1 MEKKK
6 NYENILIEGYYHKV
20 AAIRYDSNN
29 KVRYVIGSFLSRQ
42 LLDNCLTLM
51 QKGEPIK
58 IDAKK
63 YVSIKK
69 GYTCKA
75 IRVHDE
81 NNGDGVHGI
90 IYANDEN
97 TIKVYKNENR
107 VDKVFEYLKANTEC
121 GLMEEWKN
129 YFYNELDA
137 KGCIEEC
144 EGFDFTGKAP
154 IILLMKDID
163 TDLVRNIKA
172 IGLKTHEIFMPVPE
186 VEEIDPKMSFLEI
199 IEKLIIPNIET
210 EECHYN
216 IGDPISDIFKKP
228 IICLDSNKKK
238 IMYPR
243 QQIIAQGALNSVKY
257 GINEPIINCG
267 MGTGK
272 TIIASRLSYSIIK
285 EHFKTENARIAIIM
299 PSHLLNKWIRE
310 LKESLLPLV
319 VTPTFHIINR
329 ITDVDKL
336 SKKPNGLEIIIFQK
350 DITKRTYLHE
360 HSGIKKHNTSEIYEF
375 ISKLEKNNEE
385 IIFECCDNL
394 KLSNMRIAAIKLEK
408 LYGKKVVLYKPL
420 YNDNSII
427 EYKVITTSKTIKET
441 FGKSNKSYDFKIKDI
456 QRVKDIVNILKD
468 NINEENLI
476 KSGSNIEN
484 PLVCPICGGSIYIKG
499 KDMFDEDKYDKYE
512 TSVPKNM
519 KRDNLYCSHYIK
531 ADGTNLTSTELTAI
545 RRDSIQIIYTT
556 DSVQHAYL
564 DLEGNELK
572 GEELKTAKNKGF
584 GYSILVKQCN
594 NKLWG
599 AKDQIGYRNFDS
611 AKYFYKRFGKGSI
624 DVFIAEEV
632 HQYSHLS
639 SQSYS
644 FSYLCKSSKT
654 IIPLTGTL
662 TGGKSSDIFYI
673 LWNLCPQKMV
683 QLGFKY
689 NELGR
694 FIDNYGRR
702 KRTTKTYTET
712 YNQSGTGKTIT
723 GSWVEI
729 PGISPQIINQVLSER
744 MISRTIDDI
753 AIPMPKLKYIKHV
766 SEMDDELAEGY
777 MKLKNDIINFI
788 KLNKGIN
795 VGGAYLN
802 GLLSYPDMPQQEPI
816 YALHGEK
823 LVAIPKNINIEGKL
837 FNKERKLIETIK
849 KEIAEDRRVLVYS
862 IYSGKKGVSKRLKD
876 ILSKKF
882 KVAELT
888 SSIKLQKRE
897 DWIEE
902 QYKNGIQVIIVNPKL
917 VETGLDIVKYP
928 TIYFYESSYD
938 IKLMRQ
944 AERRAYRPNQK
955 HECRIYYAYYKDTL
969 QEDALK
975 LQGSK
980 KASSLAVEGIFS
992 EDMLSQMGDLGES
1005 PASILNKVL
1014 EGKIKLKE
1022 TDLDAFGFEDE
1033 EVTYEF
1039 NDITNEEVEIT
1050 RTITT
1055 SENIIMPKQEVSQL
1069 SIFEIDEEF
1078 LKNRKV
1084 KKAKAKVSLGQLGF
1098 LFK

>member
-1 MEKKK
+1 MKEGKFNMEKKK

-121 GLMEEWKN
+121 GLMEEWKS

-186 VEEIDPKMSFLEI
+186 VEEIDPNMSFLEI
-199 IEKLIIPNIET
+199 IEKLIIPNIE
-210 EECHYN
+210 EDDCHYN
-216 IGDPISDIFKKP
+216 IGDQISDIFKQP

-238 IMYPR
+238 VMYPR
-243 QQIIAQGALNSVKY
+243 QQIIAQGALNSVEN
-257 GINEPIINCG
+257 GINTPIINCG

-272 TIIASRLSYSIIK
+272 TLIASRLSYAIIN
-285 EHFKTENARIAIIM
+285 EYFKTENARIALIM

-310 LKESLLPLV
+310 LKESILPLG
-319 VTPTFHIINR
+319 VTPTFHVINR
-329 ITDVDKL
+329 FTDVDKL

-350 DITKRTYLHE
+350 DITKRTYLQE
-360 HSGIKKHNTSEIYEF
+360 YSGIKKHNTSEIFKF
-375 ISKLEKNNEE
+375 IGKLEKSNEE
-385 IIFECCDNL
+385 VIFESCDNL
-394 KLSNMRIAAIKLEK
+394 KLSNMRLAAIKLEK
-408 LYGKKVVLYKPL
+408 VYGKKVVLYKPL
-420 YNDNSII
+420 YDDDNIV
-427 EYKVITTSKTIKET
+427 EYKVITTSETIKDT
-441 FGKSNKSYDFKIKDI
+441 LGKSNKSYDFKIKDM
-456 QRVKDIVNILKD
+456 QRVKDIVAILKD
-468 NINEENLI
+468 TIKKEKIINSNAYI
-476 KSGSNIEN
+476 KN
-484 PLVCPICGGSIYIKG
+484 PLICPACGGEIYIKG
-499 KDMFDEDKYDKYE
+499 KDMFDAEKHANYE
-512 TSVPKNM
+512 AFIPKTMNGE
-519 KRDNLYCSHYIK
+519 NLHCSHYIK
-531 ADGTNLTSTELTAI
+531 ADGTNLTNAELIAI
-545 RRDSIQIIYTT
+545 RRDSIQVIYTT
-556 DSVQHAYL
+556 NSVKHAYL
-564 DLEGNELK
+564 DVEGNELT
-572 GEELKTAKNKGF
+572 GEELKIAKNKGA
-584 GYSILVKQCN
+584 GYSILVKKCYH
-594 NKLWG
+594 KLWG
-599 AKDQIGYRNFDS
+599 AKDQKGYRDFDS

-624 DVFIAEEV
+624 NVLIADEV

-639 SQSYS
+639 SQSFS
-644 FSYLCKSSKT
+644 FSYLCRSSKT

-662 TGGKSSDIFYI
+662 TGGKASDIFYI

-683 QLGFKY
+683 KLGFKY
-689 NELGR
+689 KELGR
-694 FIDNYGRR
+694 FVDNYGRR
-702 KRTTKTYTET
+702 KRITKTHTET
-712 YNQSGTGKTIT
+712 YNQSGTGKTVT

-744 MISRTIDDI
+744 MISRTIDDM

-766 SEMDDELAEGY
+766 SEMDEDLAEGY
-777 MKLKNDIINFI
+777 RELKSDIVSFINA
-788 KLNKGIN
+788 NRGIN
-795 VGGAYLN
+795 IGGSYLN
-802 GLLSYPDMPQQEPI
+802 GLLSYPDMPQQPPI
-816 YALHGEK
+816 YALKGEV
-823 LVAIPKNINIEGKL
+823 LVASPREIDMEGRL
-837 FNKERKLIETIK
+837 FNKERKLIETIE
-849 KEIAEDRRVLVYS
+849 KEISEDRRVLVYS
-862 IYSGKKGVSKRLKD
+862 IYSGIKGVSKRLME
-876 ILSKKF
+876 ILSKRF

-888 SSIKLQKRE
+888 SSIKLKKRE
-897 DWIEE
+897 EWIEQ
-902 QYKNGIQVIIVNPKL
+902 QYQRGIQVIITNPKC

-928 TIYFYESSYD
+928 SIYFYESSYD

-955 HECRIYYAYYKDTL
+955 YECRIYYCA
-969 QEDALK
+969 
-975 LQGSK
+975 
-980 KASSLAVEGIFS
+980 ICC
-992 EDMLSQMGDLGES
+992 
-1005 PASILNKVL
+1005 
-1014 EGKIKLKE
+1014 
-1022 TDLDAFGFEDE
+1022 
-1033 EVTYEF
+1033 
-1039 NDITNEEVEIT
+1039 
-1050 RTITT
+1050 
-1055 SENIIMPKQEVSQL
+1055 
-1069 SIFEIDEEF
+1069 
-1078 LKNRKV
+1078 
-1084 KKAKAKVSLGQLGF
+1084 
-1098 LFK
+1098 